1 MMKITL
7 KTCLSAAATLLI
19 PIAASSQVI
28 KYKRS
33 TLELKVG
40 VGGTSFFGDLGGSHG
55 AGKQGFLDFDIQSM
69 RGNSSVGLKFN
80 LTNKLSLRTDF
91 CYGEVMGSDA
101 FSGEPGRFKRNL
113 SFRSDIYE
121 FSVTP
126 EIVLVNLSRF
136 GRNKLGTSEIYGFLG
151 YGTFWFNPQSQL
163 DGQWHD
169 LQPLG
174 TEGQGID
181 PNKDFYSLQAWV
193 IPFGFGYRKNVTRSI
208 YLGLELSM
216 RKTSTDYIDDVSGTY
231 CDVEAIREERGD
243 IAAQLSHRNLDGPV
257 GANTQ
262 RGNPLNNDSYSFI
275 QFTVAVGFGKKETTN
290 SKPTRFVKKMK
301 HRDRCP
307 KLR

>member
-7 KTCLSAAATLLI
+7 KTCLFAAALLLL
-19 PIAASSQVI
+19 PIAANSQVI
-28 KYKRS
+28 KHKRS
-33 TLELKVG
+33 ALEFKVG
-40 VGGTSFFGDLGGSHG
+40 FGGTTFFGDLGGNHG
-55 AGKQGFLDFDIQSM
+55 AGKHSLLDFDIQSM

-136 GRNKLGTSEIYGFLG
+136 GRNKLVTSEIYGFVG
-151 YGTFWFNPQSQL
+151 YGTFWFNPQAQL
-163 DGQWHD
+163 NGEWYD

-193 IPFGFGYRKNVTRSI
+193 IPFGFGYRKNVTRNI
-208 YLGLELSM
+208 YLGMELSM
-216 RKTSTDYIDDVSGTY
+216 RKSSTDYIDDVSGTY
-231 CDVEAIREERGD
+231 HDVEAIREERGD

-257 GANTQ
+257 EANTQ
-262 RGNPLNNDSYSFI
+262 RGNPLNNDNYSFV
-275 QFTVAVGFGKKETTN
+275 QFTVAIGIGKNETTN
-290 SKPTRFVKKMK
+290 SKTTRFFNKMK